1 MIRASARPTGGLG
14 SYNSAM
20 PFLGDVLVRS
30 FVLHDG
36 ETMIVNGAVLRVPV
50 ATEVIV
56 DNRATVLRGDAIMD
70 AGQAT
75 SPARRLYYACLQ
87 AYVGQDVVAQ
97 QRQIVADLGQL
108 LERQGDDA
116 ARAAS
121 VRFANAVASCDYVRG
136 LRECLTLMEQEGV
149 PARDIATML
158 AA

>member
-1 MIRASARPTGGLG
+1 L
-14 SYNSAM
+14 
-20 PFLGDVLVRS
+20 RS
-30 FVLHDG
+30 FILHDG
-36 ETMIVNGAVLRVPV
+36 ETMIVNGAVLRVPA

-56 DNRATVLRGDAIMD
+56 DNCATVLRGDAIMR
-70 AGQAT
+70 AEHAT

-87 AYVGQDVVAQ
+87 AYVGQDIAAHQ
-97 QRQIVADLGQL
+97 QQIVADLGQV
-108 LERQGDDA
+108 LERQCDDA

-149 PARDIATML
+149 PACDIAAML